1 MIAAIATLAFVL
13 VGCGSDQPA
22 DEGTAAGTPSEQ
34 QEQAAYSEECGAAM
48 EAAASVGEME
58 DTVEDTDPAI
68 IACASV
74 EAFSAAS
81 ADHPDAL
88 DGTDVMTWL
97 TNRCEFSE
105 DPDVQASDICA
116 EVNG

>member
-1 MIAAIATLAFVL
+1 MRTIAAIATLAFVL

-22 DEGTAAGTPSEQ
+22 DEGTEAGSTQTE
-34 QEQAAYSEECGAAM
+34 AAYSEECGSAM
-48 EAAASVGEME
+48 EEAASVGDME

-68 IACASV
+68 IACATV
-74 EAFSAAS
+74 EAFAAAS

-116 EVNG
+116 EVSG